1 MITWIKQKTIF
12 CGLLDIL
19 IVSSLLSI
27 DPASASISHTAKD
40 PISIDSV
47 PTFSVNSINLKDK
60 KVVNGR
66 LIYQSKSSDL
76 AGPNVIDNKIEI
88 WSGGKTVYPSSKRPG
103 ITVSAK
109 ANPMKLNRTGAVLP
123 VLTFNL
129 IATSYQEPEK
139 FQWGYDCTLLRP
151 LNIYGSWQQVF
162 WTTEATKQ
170 NFNNELVHFF
180 IYAML
185 EIDANVPIKA
195 GDYTGTVD
203 WLTAE
208 VSH

>member
-27 DPASASISHTAKD
+27 DPVSASISHTAKD
-40 PISIDSV
+40 PISIDLV

-66 LIYQSKSSDL
+66 LIYQSKSSDF
-76 AGPNVIDNKIEI
+76 AGPDVIDNRIEI
-88 WSGGKTVYPSSKRPG
+88 WSGGKKVYPSSKRPG

>member
-27 DPASASISHTAKD
+27 DPVSVSISHTAKD
-40 PISIDSV
+40 PISIDLV

-66 LIYQSKSSDL
+66 LIYQSKSSDF
-76 AGPNVIDNKIEI
+76 AGPDVIDNRIEI
-88 WSGGKTVYPSSKRPG
+88 WSGGKKVYPSSKRPG

>member
-19 IVSSLLSI
+19 IVSSLISI
-27 DPASASISHTAKD
+27 DPVSASIAHTAKD

-76 AGPNVIDNKIEI
+76 AGPNVIDNRIEI
-88 WSGGKTVYPSSKRPG
+88 WSGGKTAYPSSKRPG